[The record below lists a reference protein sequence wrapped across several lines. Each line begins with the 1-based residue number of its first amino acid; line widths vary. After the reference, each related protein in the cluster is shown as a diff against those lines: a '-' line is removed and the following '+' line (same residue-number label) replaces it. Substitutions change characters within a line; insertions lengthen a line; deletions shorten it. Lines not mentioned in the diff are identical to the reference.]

1 MQEWTNMEKIAW
13 VDFAGVDNDEII
25 DSELQL

>member
-1 MQEWTNMEKIAW
+1 MQEWTITEEIAG
-13 VDFAGVDNDEII
+13 VDFAGVDRDGVL

>member
-1 MQEWTNMEKIAW
+1 MQEWTMMDEIVG
-13 VDFAGVDNDEII
+13 VDFAGLDNDGVI